1 MQAVDAA
8 DYWKPLI
15 TPMECEIALV
25 RGRSWTG
32 QYDFDFRP
40 LLATPLPQVFLVCM
54 HVCIYVCVHV
64 FMYFIHCV
72 CERERE
78 RARER
83 EWCVFILVD

>member
-40 LLATPLPQVFLVCM
+40 LLATPLPQVFFPFFSFFNLFLPHLYLKVVCM
-54 HVCIYVCVHV
+54 
-64 FMYFIHCV
+64 
-72 CERERE
+72 
-78 RARER
+78 
-83 EWCVFILVD
+83 